1 MLDVQRNRGNPL
13 LHEVIFT
20 RKLMWVH
27 MIAGAAVIAL
37 LLFHELFGWFGAAL
51 AWYLVTLG
59 AMVGFMNEFRWCQWI
74 LAALFAAIAATGIY
88 FTNSVFPS
96 LTPPKAP
103 LVPHSLLPIWVGM
116 ANLAYG
122 VGCLLMLFSS
132 KVRRAGLVGFTLW

>member
-1 MLDVQRNRGNPL
+1 MLDVQRHRGNPCL
-13 LHEVIFT
+13 QEVIFT

-51 AWYLVTLG
+51 GWYLVTLG
-59 AMVGFMNEFRWCQWI
+59 AMVGFMNEFRWCQWV
-74 LAALFAAIAATGIY
+74 LGGLFAVITAAGIY
-88 FTNSVFPS
+88 FTISVFPG
-96 LTPPKAP
+96 LQPPKVP
-103 LVPHSLLPIWVGM
+103 LVPHSLLPVWVGL

-132 KVRRAGLVGFTLW
+132 KVRRAGLVSFTLW